1 VIRSIPKTN
10 AIKTG
15 INLEGRPT
23 KWPSFAELD
32 PNVGIPQKQISTYG
46 GADPY
51 IITTNRDFKPSVSGR
66 HSKGKTMFPV
76 DESGNY
82 VTSFPISET
91 RMFKGKPHWL
101 KGYQEI
107 SQTPKQTIKEYALQ
121 KAEPY
126 LMGDKKIPMVGYKPK
141 SNVVGYENPNFPR
154 DFEADDYAS
163 FIIDDAGKVQHPSN
177 TRTNQAPQANPI
189 NHPIIKNPLPTDKLE
204 TWARNYRNNMSPED
218 INNALVKTY
227 GDKYSYANIERLL
240 NNNQIDENL
249 AYNMLHNSMR
259 KYSNNFKGWITEEQ
273 YDLLP
278 KNKSGFTKHAIEK
291 ILGNKKLK
299 ESIDFE
305 KTLLKPNNK
314 LITHQENTPINSTEM
329 PMETYL
335 DIFNKNLPKLNKI
348 IEKNNKSG
356 IPYTVERLENGTLH
370 FKSELGNTYFGVGVR
385 PGKFKGK
392 VLDVG
397 DERYYQNLPGLNMTN
412 TTNSVFADR
421 IPRSGSAAYKSINEY
436 LKLLKLGRVKPG
448 FNSQTTYSKGLW
460 NDAMLKNK
468 AVGFFKDP
476 NTLVGSMKLIAPIVG
491 GGSLL
496 YNQPNLKNKED
507 Y

>member
-1 VIRSIPKTN
+1 MKGVGTAAIAGTGVGGLGYGLITAPLATLGGLGVGMLGDYAVNKTTQSLSGGKYN
-10 AIKTG
+10 DWGEFAGDKTG
-15 INLEGRPT
+15 IDSDVMAFTNPGGLVGGGLGARYGKQVITGGT
-23 KWPSFAELD
+23 KE
-32 PNVGIPQKQISTYG
+32 I
-46 GADPY
+46 
-51 IITTNRDFKPSVSGR
+51 
-66 HSKGKTMFPV
+66 GKKL
-76 DESGNY
+76 Y
-82 VTSFPISET
+82 
-91 RMFKGKPHWL
+91 
-101 KGYQEI
+101 
-107 SQTPKQTIKEYALQ
+107 
-121 KAEPY
+121 PY

-189 NHPIIKNPLPTDKLE
+189 NHPIIKKPLPTDKLE

-259 KYSNNFKGWITEEQ
+259 KHSNNFKGWITEEQ

-448 FNSQTTYSKGLW
+448 FNSQTIYSKGLW

-496 YNQPNLKNKED
+496 YNQPNLKNKEE